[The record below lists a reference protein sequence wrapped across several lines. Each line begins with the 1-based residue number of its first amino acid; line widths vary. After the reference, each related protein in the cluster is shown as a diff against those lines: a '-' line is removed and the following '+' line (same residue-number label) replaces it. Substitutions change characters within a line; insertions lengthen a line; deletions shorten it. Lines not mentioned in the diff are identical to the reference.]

1 MRIRAA
7 ARVGALG
14 VALFLMGG
22 VGTAQSGG
30 RVVHLEVFPQKDSK
44 PVPVV
49 VRENE
54 TLITT
59 IKELG
64 TIAFE
69 VRFRDR
75 ETKTVLVVMFD
86 ADTSPHTL
94 LGATEVPVDGQRV
107 ETNTSPPFGIR
118 IRRIENP
125 R

>member
-1 MRIRAA
+1 M
-7 ARVGALG
+7 
-14 VALFLMGG
+14 LMSAIGG
-22 VGTAQSGG
+22 AQSA
-30 RVVHLEVFPQKDSK
+30 RVVHLEVFPKKDSK

-64 TIAFE
+64 TLAFE
-69 VRFRDR
+69 VRFRDK

-86 ADTSPHTL
+86 ADTSPQTL
-94 LGATEVPVDGQRV
+94 LGATEVPVNGERV

-118 IRRIENP
+118 IRRIETS

>member
-1 MRIRAA
+1 M
-7 ARVGALG
+7 
-14 VALFLMGG
+14 LMGA
-22 VGTAQSGG
+22 VGGAQSGA

-44 PVPVV
+44 PAPVV
-49 VRENE
+49 VREKE

-69 VRFRDR
+69 VRFRDK

-94 LGATEVPVDGQRV
+94 LGATEVPVNGQRV
-107 ETNTSPPFGIR
+107 ETNTSPSFGIR
-118 IRRIENP
+118 VRRIED
-125 R
+125 RR